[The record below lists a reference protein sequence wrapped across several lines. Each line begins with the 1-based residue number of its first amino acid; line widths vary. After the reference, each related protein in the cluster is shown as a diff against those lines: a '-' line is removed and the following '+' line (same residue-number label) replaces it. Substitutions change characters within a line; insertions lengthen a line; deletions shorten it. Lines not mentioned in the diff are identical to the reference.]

1 MLMDRMVSVEE
12 SKPGESRRLL
22 ERRER
27 EALVHTFIDLPFMF
41 SDRELAI
48 RIRHQD
54 DAQTGVHRVEW
65 SDENGALPPAG
76 AGVLRLQTDGYWE
89 FRPDGPLG
97 SQATYLSRAEVGGS
111 LPSAMSDR
119 LMRARAI
126 EAVADLQTLIRHHA
140 TINVAAPPPDGMPH
154 P

>member
-1 MLMDRMVSVEE
+1 MEGMVSVEE
-12 SKPGESRRLL
+12 SKPGERRRLI

-41 SDRELAI
+41 SDRELAV
-48 RIRHQD
+48 RIRHHD
-54 DAQTGVHRVEW
+54 EPQTGVHRVEW
-65 SDENGALPPAG
+65 FDDNDALPPVG
-76 AGVLRLQTDGYWE
+76 AGVLRLQTEGYWE

-97 SQATYLSRAEVGGS
+97 SRATYLSRAEVGGS

-126 EAVADLQTLIRHHA
+126 EAVVDLQTLIRHRA
-140 TINVAAPPPDGMPH
+140 TINVAAPPPEGIGH